1 MTSTATSLLEK
12 AHAFAIAKHRG
23 QNGKR
28 PGEPY
33 ISHVEAVVQMLGD
46 HGHNRPELL
55 AGAYLHD
62 CLEKT
67 ATTVG
72 ELITEFGEE
81 VAELVY
87 WLTDPEDSKGDEK
100 ELLSAWLLGRAPIDA
115 KLIKLADII
124 DNAEAIRVHDP
135 ARWPSFSKG
144 KAIILERMARI
155 EGRSFAQ
162 LPLYM
167 AARRVVR
174 R

>member
-1 MTSTATSLLEK
+1 
-12 AHAFAIAKHRG
+12 
-23 QNGKR
+23 
-28 PGEPY
+28 
-33 ISHVEAVVQMLGD
+33 
-46 HGHNRPELL
+46 LL

-67 ATTVG
+67 AATIG

-135 ARWPSFSKG
+135 ARWRSFSKG

-155 EGRSFAQ
+155 EGRNFAQ

-174 R
+174 A